1 MRDTRRGQ
9 KVFNRLLGLRW
20 LRKHIDPAYYQDYPV
35 GEDKDDPEAYFT
47 EFLEENADKRLIIL
61 DGCRDRHYFQ
71 KVIDFFYARGE
82 LDVEVNFR
90 ANFSTRRLNLEERE
104 NAVES
109 VRMHLAFLEEPAI
122 EDTSFYQ
129 EGLVILYDLDN
140 SKAARLDAQET
151 REVFDARRIDDWGEL
166 IRIGGFAGRPQTAD
180 CGKEALEVREGAFET
195 AEEDWPEWRARPFTP
210 GERKLKP
217 VLNDDLGREP
227 NLLKCIPLEGL
238 DARQLRF
245 YAQDQV
251 AGMSAGG
258 EAFVLTLLDNRIFC
272 APVGPFEDFALL
284 GRTFYAARTGGGLLS
299 LSLERDEVAETPAA
313 GVKSVR
319 IASFPP
325 DRIVTAQADGRI
337 RVWDFLEKTSWS
349 FAARLGTI
357 TALAVDP
364 KGKVYAAGSRGDLVR
379 WDLEA
384 RRRRAFAGRGGAVRF
399 VRPYP
404 GGRMLAV
411 EEAADQTGSQY
422 LRLFDPEK
430 GEVQTTSLPPG
441 RRASGV
447 NVYYDGRVVASFAQA
462 AGSRASLLIISP
474 RPDGCSYVA
483 LSGHAGGT
491 HDCLAIGPKII
502 TCGREADGGAAA
514 RVWGSE
520 LFVRTELG
528 KLFIKPQ

>member
-1 MRDTRRGQ
+1 
-9 KVFNRLLGLRW
+9 
-20 LRKHIDPAYYQDYPV
+20 
-35 GEDKDDPEAYFT
+35 
-47 EFLEENADKRLIIL
+47 
-61 DGCRDRHYFQ
+61 
-71 KVIDFFYARGE
+71 
-82 LDVEVNFR
+82 
-90 ANFSTRRLNLEERE
+90 
-104 NAVES
+104 
-109 VRMHLAFLEEPAI
+109 
-122 EDTSFYQ
+122 
-129 EGLVILYDLDN
+129 
-140 SKAARLDAQET
+140 
-151 REVFDARRIDDWGEL
+151 
-166 IRIGGFAGRPQTAD
+166 
-180 CGKEALEVREGAFET
+180 
-195 AEEDWPEWRARPFTP
+195 
-210 GERKLKP
+210 
-217 VLNDDLGREP
+217 
-227 NLLKCIPLEGL
+227 
-238 DARQLRF
+238 
-245 YAQDQV
+245 
-251 AGMSAGG
+251 
-258 EAFVLTLLDNRIFC
+258 
-272 APVGPFEDFALL
+272 
-284 GRTFYAARTGGGLLS
+284 
-299 LSLERDEVAETPAA
+299 
-313 GVKSVR
+313 
-319 IASFPP
+319 
-325 DRIVTAQADGRI
+325 
-337 RVWDFLEKTSWS
+337 
-349 FAARLGTI
+349 
-357 TALAVDP
+357 
-364 KGKVYAAGSRGDLVR
+364 VR